1 MAQTLVQVA
10 GRAGRAE
17 HPGSVILQ
25 THHPDHPGLQL
36 LMREGYEAFARDQL
50 QERELSVLPPFSYQ
64 AVLRAEA
71 VERDHVLDFLNA
83 AAACC
88 GKPGRPHGPFP
99 AMMERRGGRL
109 RWYLLLQQ
117 PSRAQLQAI
126 LARWLPQVREL
137 PQARRVRWSVDVD
150 PQEF

>member
-1 MAQTLVQVA
+1 
-10 GRAGRAE
+10 
-17 HPGSVILQ
+17 
-25 THHPDHPGLQL
+25 
-36 LMREGYEAFARDQL
+36 
-50 QERELSVLPPFSYQ
+50 
-64 AVLRAEA
+64 
-71 VERDHVLDFLNA
+71 
-83 AAACC
+83 
-88 GKPGRPHGPFP
+88 
-99 AMMERRGGRL
+99 MMERRGGRL